1 MSKNESYSSDSDS
14 DSYIN
19 LDSLMKEKLVNIYQ
33 PQLNNKTIEFKHI
46 ANSSDVPDI
55 IIKTGFG
62 TNKNLNLYSCV
73 YKESEI
79 NFLTQ
84 KIHSEKFLPII
95 KLIEKQ
101 DNKENIYTLSVK
113 ITELLEYN
121 KKFES
126 FDLFLTI
133 KENNFIR
140 YNLVAK
146 EITCENIVEKFLEC
160 IIELDIK
167 IL

>member
-1 MSKNESYSSDSDS
+1 MSKNETCSSDS

-19 LDSLMKEKLVNIYQ
+19 LDSLVAEKLVNIYQ

-55 IIKTGFG
+55 IIKTDFG
-62 TNKNLNLYSCV
+62 RNKNLNLYSCV

-84 KIHSEKFLPII
+84 KMDSEKFLPII

-126 FDLFLTI
+126 FNLFLTI
-133 KENNFIR
+133 KENNFIK
-140 YNLVAK
+140 YNLIAK
-146 EITCENIVEKFLEC
+146 EITCENIVEKFLTH
-160 IIELDIK
+160 IIELGIK